1 MSKIS
6 YRLKEKLLTIIKDDY
21 EECQFFMAAS
31 HLLTNKIRDITES
44 VQNQNIDFNKLR
56 DNIGEIG
63 VFINNTEKRL
73 EEVEECYTKLVE
85 VLAKE
90 KPKQ

>member
-44 VQNQNIDFNKLR
+44 VQNQDIDFNKLR

-85 VLAKE
+85 VLAQE
-90 KPKQ
+90 KPNQ